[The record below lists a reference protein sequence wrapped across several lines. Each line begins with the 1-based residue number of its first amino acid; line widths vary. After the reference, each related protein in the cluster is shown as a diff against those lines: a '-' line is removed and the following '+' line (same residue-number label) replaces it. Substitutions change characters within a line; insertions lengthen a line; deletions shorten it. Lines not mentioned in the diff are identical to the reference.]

1 MTCRTRGEHANNF
14 TTDAVKTAKIKFNMS
29 INIENEVIIV
39 WQVVQDI
46 SIHQY
51 VMSYTAFIV
60 GKTILILIYLDKW

>member
-1 MTCRTRGEHANNF
+1 MTCHTRGEHANNC

-51 VMSYTAFIV
+51 VMSSTAFIV
-60 GKTILILIYLDKW
+60 GKTILFLIYLDKW

>member
-1 MTCRTRGEHANNF
+1 MTCHTRGEHTNNC
-14 TTDAVKTAKIKFNMS
+14 TTDAVKTAMTKFNMS

-60 GKTILILIYLDKW
+60 GNTILILINLDNW